1 MKFSASRIIAAI
13 LAVLFLACL
22 AACRNLPPPKRGQA
36 APSPYVTQQEPGAP
50 AADSSA
56 GALDGAGSGAA
67 GAQGT
72 SESPGA
78 ADAAGTPETPEPTP
92 ALQPVA
98 VRRIYVDLGA
108 KEIARG
114 TLVELKVVVY
124 PADATDKAY
133 TLSSSDEDVLREAD
147 GQWLAVGGGRADLIA
162 TAANG
167 VRGKAAVTVV
177 VPVESISLDKQ
188 KLTIARGEKIQL
200 TPTYSPD
207 DATGMQ
213 AQYSSD
219 DRGVATV
226 GADGTVHAVGAG
238 KTSIRCAVGDVS
250 ASCDVTVVVPVTA
263 ITVSTGSRT
272 YKTGDK
278 ASITVE
284 IAPDDATDKKYTV
297 KVDGSAASLAGD
309 GAVSCDAGGEATIT
323 ATAAN
328 GVSGSRTIT
337 IVDMAAF
344 ADEVFRLTNVERARA
359 GLPAFTSAAP
369 LTKAAAVRANEI
381 ISSFSH
387 DRPDGRSCFSA
398 FEESGVT
405 YSMAGENIAMGQR
418 TPDEAVR
425 GWMNSPSHRAAILEA
440 GYGRLGVGVAM
451 DEGGRL
457 HWAQAFA
464 D

>member
-1 MKFSASRIIAAI
+1 
-13 LAVLFLACL
+13 
-22 AACRNLPPPKRGQA
+22 
-36 APSPYVTQQEPGAP
+36 
-50 AADSSA
+50 
-56 GALDGAGSGAA
+56 
-67 GAQGT
+67 
-72 SESPGA
+72 
-78 ADAAGTPETPEPTP
+78 
-92 ALQPVA
+92 
-98 VRRIYVDLGA
+98 VRRIYVDLSS
-108 KEIARG
+108 KEVARG
-114 TLVELKVVVY
+114 TPIEPKVNIY
-124 PADATDKAY
+124 PADATDKTY

-177 VPVESISLDKQ
+177 VPVESISLDKP
-188 KLTIARGEKIQL
+188 KATIARGEKIQL

-213 AQYSSD
+213 ASFSSD
-219 DRGVATV
+219 DKDVATV
-226 GADGTVHAVGAG
+226 GRDGTIHAVGAG
-238 KTSIRCAVGDVS
+238 KTSIRCTVGEVS
-250 ASCDVTVVVPVTA
+250 ASCEVTVVVPVA
-263 ITVSTGSRT
+263 VITVSTDSRT
-272 YKTGDK
+272 YKVGDK
-278 ASITVE
+278 VSITVE
-284 IAPDDATDKKYTV
+284 MVPDDATDKKYTV
-297 KVDGSAASLAGD
+297 KVEGSAASLTGD
-309 GAVSCDAGGEATIT
+309 GAVSCDSGGEATIT
-323 ATAAN
+323 VTTAN
-328 GVSGSRTIT
+328 GVAGSRTIT
-337 IVDMAAF
+337 IVDLAAF

-398 FEESGVT
+398 LEESGVA

-457 HWAQAFA
+457 YWAQAFA